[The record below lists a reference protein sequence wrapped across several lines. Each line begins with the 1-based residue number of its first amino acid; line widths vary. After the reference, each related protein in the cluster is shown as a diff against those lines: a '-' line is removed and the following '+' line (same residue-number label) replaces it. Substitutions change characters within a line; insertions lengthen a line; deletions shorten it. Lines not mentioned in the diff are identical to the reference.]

1 MEFDGFDWDDG
12 NLEKCLKHGV
22 TIAEIEFVLRTAELV
37 SEDSAH
43 SISEQR
49 LIAVGASRE
58 GRMMFVAF
66 TLRQAGEDVL
76 VRPVS
81 ARYMHQ
87 KEFRRYAQEKGD

>member
-1 MEFDGFDWDDG
+1 MGFDDLDWDNG
-12 NLEKCLKHGV
+12 NLEKCRKHGV
-22 TIAEIEFVLRTAELV
+22 TVAEIEFVLRTTNLV
-37 SEDSAH
+37 SEDPAH

-87 KEFRRYAQEKGD
+87 KEFRRYAQEKSD